1 MNDSMFI
8 FATINKRKIRE
19 IGRLTEAEYNERLK
33 TGRDR
38 IFYTTFSL
46 ELIEKIQREK
56 ETLDITID
64 EVDEMFSLYTGR
76 KMYMTEKFIVYY
88 LHSETFKK
96 TEAV

>member
-1 MNDSMFI
+1 MFI
-8 FATINKRKIRE
+8 FATINRKKLKE
-19 IGRLTEAEYNERLK
+19 IGRLTEAEYNDRLK
-33 TGRDR
+33 SGRDR

-56 ETLDITID
+56 QTLDITID
-64 EVDEMFSLYTGR
+64 EVDEVFSSYTGR

-96 TEAV
+96 TEAA